1 LTRPVSLPPA
11 RSLIL
16 RAMAVRVL
24 FFATYADLL
33 GREQTELT
41 LAAPTTVAGLLDL
54 LKQRLPGAERLPAR
68 PMVAVNQRH
77 ATLDSPVVDLDE
89 VALLPPLAGG

>member
-1 LTRPVSLPPA
+1 
-11 RSLIL
+11 
-16 RAMAVRVL
+16 MAVRIL

-33 GREQTELT
+33 GRGEAELSFV
-41 LAAPTTVAGLLDL
+41 APTTVAGLLDRL
-54 LKQRLPGAERLPAR
+54 RQELPGADRLPAR

-77 ATLDSPVVDLDE
+77 AGMETPVADADE